1 MEEILCELRNH
12 SAGATHMSKSRFAK
26 YPSHNMH
33 NFSTIFKD
41 ANIRNSLTQFTESHL
56 DRVEIA
62 IEDSEAAALAYLAK
76 HS

>member
-1 MEEILCELRNH
+1 MEEVLFDC
-12 SAGATHMSKSRFAK
+12 ATTPPAPRTCQNLAFAK
-26 YPSHNMH
+26 CPSHNMH